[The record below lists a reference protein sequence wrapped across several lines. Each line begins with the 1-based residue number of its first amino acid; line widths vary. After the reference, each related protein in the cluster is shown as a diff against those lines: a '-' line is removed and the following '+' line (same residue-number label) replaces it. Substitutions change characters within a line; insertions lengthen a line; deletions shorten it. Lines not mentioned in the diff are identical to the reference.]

1 MDNNGVFI
9 QSSEPGFYFTN
20 PLTQLEEKSIINMKN
35 VSILRIGDILILVDI
50 NVKGCCAQLKL
61 LS

>member
-9 QSSEPGFYFTN
+9 QSSESGFYFTS
-20 PLTQLEEKSIINMKN
+20 PLTQLEEKSIINKKN
-35 VSILRIGDILILVDI
+35 VLIPRIGDILILVDI
-50 NVKGCCAQLKL
+50 DVKGCCAQLKL